1 MKLIKTIR
9 YPVIIMLT
17 AGLGMTLPGYSASS
31 TDKTT
36 TEEIKQETIELLQA
50 LKAYGVDQK
59 DKAVEQARAALE
71 NLDDRIERL
80 ETEMLEQW
88 EEMDQATRKKTQESL
103 QALRQQRTRVAEWYG
118 SMKSSSASA
127 WEHMK
132 QGFSSAYTALHEA
145 WEKSEKEFNSD
156 KQK

>member
-9 YPVIIMLT
+9 YPVIFMLI

-59 DKAVEQARAALE
+59 DKAVEQARVALE

-145 WEKSEKEFNSD
+145 WENSEKEFNSD
-156 KQK
+156 EQK